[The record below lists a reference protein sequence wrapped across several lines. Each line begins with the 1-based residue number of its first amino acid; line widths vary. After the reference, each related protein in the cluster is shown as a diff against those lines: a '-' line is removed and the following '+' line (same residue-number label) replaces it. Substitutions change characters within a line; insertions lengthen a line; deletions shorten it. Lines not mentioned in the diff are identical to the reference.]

1 MNVCIH
7 ERQIFSFLSGKNLW
21 VGLLDHFLS
30 VVKLYK
36 KLSNCLLKWL
46 YLFADHQQSRSIPVA
61 PHPHQHL
68 VSSVFST
75 LLILTGQGLGGA
87 VVSHC
92 DWIWISL
99 CLMIYSIFLCA
110 WWLFRYPLLWGIYW
124 NLLLISFLCVL
135 FSEFVAPHLVHFLAS

>member
-7 ERQIFSFLSGKNLW
+7 ERQIFSFLLGKNLW

-61 PHPHQHL
+61 PHSFKHL
-68 VSSVFST
+68 VLSDIFLLVCLVSKKWYTIGDLIYISLIYNDVKHVLICLLACICTHTHTHT
-75 LLILTGQGLGGA
+75 LLGRVQII
-87 VVSHC
+87 C
-92 DWIWISL
+92 
-99 CLMIYSIFLCA
+99 
-110 WWLFRYPLLWGIYW
+110 LFRGCLFFPLLICKDSVCI
-124 NLLLISFLCVL
+124 LI
-135 FSEFVAPHLVHFLAS
+135 